1 MQINSVSAALPSA
14 VSNSSSTAPKP
25 AKPAAAPAP
34 QAASTTPPPPAAK
47 ATSAAPATGGTSSAK
62 STGGAPPVQPAAPQA
77 ASAAAANLV
86 SQIYST
92 TVSGKSYSGSIEQS
106 GGQYVISIPNV
117 PGATA
122 SASTAQAAENALTLK
137 IDILV

>member
-1 MQINSVSAALPSA
+1 MQINSVSAAQPNA
-14 VSNSSSTAPKP
+14 ASNLSSTAPKA
-25 AKPAAAPAP
+25 AKPAAAPVQ
-34 QAASTTPPPPAAK
+34 QAASTTPAPATQT
-47 ATSAAPATGGTSSAK
+47 TSAAPAPVDASSAK
-62 STGGAPPVQPAAPQA
+62 PAGGSAAVQSSASQA

-106 GGQYVISIPNV
+106 GGQYVISIPNLL
-117 PGATA
+117 GATA
-122 SASTAQAAENALTLK
+122 SASTAKAAENALTLK

>member
-1 MQINSVSAALPSA
+1 MQINNVSAALPSA
-14 VSNSSSTAPKP
+14 VSSSLATAPKP

-34 QAASTTPPPPAAK
+34 QAASTAPPPPAAK
-47 ATSAAPATGGTSSAK
+47 ATSATPATGDTASAK
-62 STGGAPPVQPAAPQA
+62 SGGAAPVPPAAPQA
-77 ASAAAANLV
+77 ASAAAASLV

-106 GGQYVISIPNV
+106 DGQYTISIPNV

>member
-1 MQINSVSAALPSA
+1 MQVNSVSATPPNTAGNA
-14 VSNSSSTAPKP
+14 SSTAPKP
-25 AKPAAAPAP
+25 AKTAAAPKAASAAPPPVAQTTSAAPAPANTSAKSAPAAAPVQPTAP
-34 QAASTTPPPPAAK
+34 QAASDA
-47 ATSAAPATGGTSSAK
+47 
-62 STGGAPPVQPAAPQA
+62 A
-77 ASAAAANLV
+77 ASLV

-92 TVSGKSYSGSIEQS
+92 SVGGKSYSGSVVQS
-106 GGQYVISIPNV
+106 DGQYEVSIPNL

>member
-14 VSNSSSTAPKP
+14 VSSSSSTAPKP

-34 QAASTTPPPPAAK
+34 QAASTVPPPAAQ
-47 ATSAAPATGGTSSAK
+47 ATPAAPAPRATSSAK
-62 STGGAPPVQPAAPQA
+62 STTGAAPVQPAAPQA
-77 ASAAAANLV
+77 ASDAAASLV

-92 TVSGKSYSGSIEQS
+92 TVGGKSYSGSVEQS
-106 GGQYVISIPNV
+106 GGQYVVSIPNV

>member
-14 VSNSSSTAPKP
+14 VSSSSAPIPAKP
-25 AKPAAAPAP
+25 AKPTAAPSP
-34 QAASTTPPPPAAK
+34 QAASTASP
-47 ATSAAPATGGTSSAK
+47 
-62 STGGAPPVQPAAPQA
+62 PAAPQA
-77 ASAAAANLV
+77 ASDAAASLV

-92 TVSGKSYSGSIEQS
+92 TVAGKSYSGNINQS